1 MISDSPMMHRVKRKR
16 PFRFLSQLPRK
27 GRIRFIL
34 VMFLGVFI
42 VGLGP
47 PFIQRLEL
55 PSSASARE
63 NDTASSGTLEGAEKN
78 SHVEIFPAADV
89 AQLLLDNP
97 VCLSYNRIAAI
108 FENESLTVVTSTDTA
123 LQRYLMKLMDRYHPL
138 YGGLVAIDPHSGR
151 ILALVSYVNDS
162 MPDPGGNLCLRALFP
177 AASVFKTITAAVAI
191 ESAGYTADCSVEHRG
206 RTSTLYRSQ
215 LKAELDGA
223 VDLTFAEVYA
233 RSINA
238 AFGRIG
244 IHFLGSVTLID
255 AAEAFGFTIRLPGDL
270 HCAVS
275 QISAPDSEY
284 ILAELASGFN
294 QTTTLT
300 PLHGALI
307 ASCIAEN
314 GAMPVPSLLDTIVR
328 DRDGAVQHVAEQR
341 TWLRPI
347 TPATACE
354 LQQMMHAVVKYGTAA
369 KQFRIIRN
377 SRRFDDFMY
386 GGKTGSIDKDG
397 IGRVD
402 WFVGYAVHPQ
412 KIDERIAVAVLTVH
426 GAYWTVHSSY
436 LAAEAMRTYL
446 KSRQEQKRLEVVDVP
461 SLPPDALTAVDSTGR
476 TTTQPQ

>member
-1 MISDSPMMHRVKRKR
+1 MMRRVKRQS

-27 GRIRFIL
+27 GRIRFVL
-34 VMFLGVFI
+34 VLFAGAFLI
-42 VGLGP
+42 SLGP
-47 PFIQRLEL
+47 SFIQRLDL
-55 PSSASARE
+55 PSPASAQDS
-63 NDTASSGTLEGAEKN
+63 NADSSVTSKGAGKN
-78 SHVEIFPAADV
+78 QKAKMFPAADV

-97 VCLSYNRIAAI
+97 ICLSYNRIAAV
-108 FENESLTVVTSTDTA
+108 FDNESLTVVTSTDTV
-123 LQRYLMKLMDRYHPL
+123 LQRYLMKLMNRYHPL

-151 ILALVSYVNDS
+151 ILALVSYINDS

-177 AASVFKTITAAVAI
+177 SASVFKTVTAAAAI

-215 LKAELDGA
+215 LRAELDNA
-223 VDLTFAEVYA
+223 VDITLAQAYA

-238 AFGRIG
+238 VFGRIG
-244 IHFLGSVTLID
+244 IYYIGSPALFD
-255 AAEAFGFTIRLPGDL
+255 FAEAFGFNSMPPGDL

-275 QISAPDSEY
+275 RISAPDSEY
-284 ILAELASGFN
+284 MLAEFASGFN
-294 QTTTLT
+294 QTTTLS

-307 ASCIAEN
+307 ASCIAED
-314 GAMPVPSLLDTIVR
+314 GVMPIPSLLDSVVR
-328 DRDGAVQHVAEQR
+328 DRDGVVQHVAEKR
-341 TWLRPI
+341 TWLQPI
-347 TPATACE
+347 TPATARE
-354 LQQMMHAVVKYGTAA
+354 LRQMMQAVVKYGTAT

-377 SRRFDDFMY
+377 SRRFDDFIY

-412 KIDERIAVAVLTVH
+412 KIDERIAVGVLTVH

-461 SLPPDALTAVDSTGR
+461 PLPPDALTAVDSTGR